1 MREVVSESENPVML
15 YSIGKDSSVMLRL
28 AMKAFHPAKLPFPL
42 LHVDTLWKFSE
53 MIEFRDAIAREMGLD
68 LIVHVNHEGAKM
80 GIDPFVHGPSM
91 HTDIMK
97 TQALKQ
103 ALKSIN
109 STVLLAEQDGM
120 RRSQGLR
127 SEFSHSGT
135 RTIIGI
141 QKGSDPNYGTYTT
154 QKKALMSR

>member
-1 MREVVSESENPVML
+1 
-15 YSIGKDSSVMLRL
+15 
-28 AMKAFHPAKLPFPL
+28 
-42 LHVDTLWKFSE
+42 
-53 MIEFRDAIAREMGLD
+53 
-68 LIVHVNHEGAKM
+68 M

-141 QKGSDPNYGTYTT
+141 QKAATRIMEHI
-154 QKKALMSR
+154 QHKKRP